1 MPQSRRRRRARR
13 RPVSCNLPPTD
24 AAAHKFDCRHG
35 RDSTCAKTDPFTA
48 AELVI
53 RGAFYQPESVGSPPY
68 DVPERDR
75 LIGSA

>member
-1 MPQSRRRRRARR
+1 MPQSRRRRRA
-13 RPVSCNLPPTD
+13 PPTE

-53 RGAFYQPESVGSPPY
+53 RGAFYQPESVGSLLD
-68 DVPERDR
+68 DVLERDHFFF
-75 LIGSA
+75 LEWNVIT

>member
-1 MPQSRRRRRARR
+1 M
-13 RPVSCNLPPTD
+13 SCNLPPTE